1 MQETEPTRRRWLRLT
16 LNLSAKL
23 NILLLGAMVVI
34 FALLG
39 YLNVRLH
46 RQHLEQTTLLSAE
59 RVSDV
64 IKHSTTDY
72 MLRNDREGLYN
83 SIQTMAHQPGMEKIR
98 IFDQEGRITY
108 TTDSVEQNHVVDK
121 TAEACYACHTQ
132 SQPLARLNRPDRF
145 RIYRNAAGT
154 RVLGIIT
161 PIENQPS
168 CSNASCHAH
177 PAEQQ
182 ILGVLDTNLS
192 LAKADVQL
200 AESSRR
206 MIAYTACALLLIAVL
221 SWFFIRRVVG
231 LPVKAL
237 ERGTERLAAGDLGY
251 QIDVQSHD
259 EIGELAHSFNGMSR
273 QLQAEHNENLA
284 WTRTLEQRVE
294 QKTGELRRAHE
305 HALHTEKMASIGKMA
320 AVLAHEINNPLSGI
334 LTYAKL
340 LRKWIERQESDRQ
353 ETERQEKERQEK
365 ARQEKGRED
374 TNHQEI
380 PPDDFAVIRHKE
392 IIDSLDLIA
401 SESRR
406 CGDLVKNLLTFSRTT
421 PMNLQPTNVN
431 QVIDRSLRLVQHQ
444 LDLGGIQV
452 EQRLDPNLPEVLC
465 DAAQIEQVILALVMN
480 ALDAMPQGGNLW
492 LTTTFS
498 HRDSYIQIVVRD
510 DGSGIPPE
518 ILPRIFEPFLTTKE
532 TGRGVGLGLAIS
544 HSILERHNGNI
555 EVQSE
560 PGRGT
565 TFTLTLPWDAAK
577 EAVSPAGARVTP
589 SSNEIAAITTGR

>member
-1 MQETEPTRRRWLRLT
+1 MPPRCWSLSRYSKMPETEPTRHRWLRLT
-16 LNLSAKL
+16 FNLSAKL

-72 MLRNDREGLYN
+72 MLRNDREGLYH
-83 SIQTMAHQPGMEKIR
+83 SIKTMADEPGMEKIR

-108 TTDSVEQNHVVDK
+108 TTDSAEQNHVVDK

-145 RIYRNAAGT
+145 RIYRNTAGT
-154 RVLGIIT
+154 RILGIIT

-177 PAEQQ
+177 PAEQK

-206 MIAYTACALLLIAVL
+206 MIVYTACALMLIAVL
-221 SWFFIRRVVG
+221 SWFFVWRVVG

-294 QKTGELRRAHE
+294 QKTGELKRAHE

-340 LRKWIERQESDRQ
+340 LRKWIERQE
-353 ETERQEKERQEK
+353 KERQEK
-365 ARQEKGRED
+365 DRQELH
-374 TNHQEI
+374 HQAVV
-380 PPDDFAVIRHKE
+380 PPDDFAVTRHKE

-452 EQRLDPNLPEVLC
+452 EQRLDPNLPLVLC

-498 HRDSYIQIVVRD
+498 HEDSRTRVVVRD

-577 EAVSPAGARVTP
+577 EASSSADARVAP
-589 SSNEIAAITTGR
+589 SPNEIATTASGR

>member
-1 MQETEPTRRRWLRLT
+1 MPETEPTRAGLLRAT
-16 LNLSAKL
+16 RTLSAKL
-23 NILLLGAMVVI
+23 NILLLSAMVLI

-39 YLNVRLH
+39 YLTVRLH
-46 RQHLEQTTLLSAE
+46 RQHLEQNTLLVAE
-59 RVSDV
+59 RISDV
-64 IKHSTTDY
+64 IKRGTTEY
-72 MLRNDREGLYN
+72 MLRNDREGLYQ
-83 SIQTMAHQPGMEKIR
+83 SIRTMAAEPGMEKIR

-108 TTDSVEQNHVVDK
+108 TTNSGELNHVVDK
-121 TAEACYACHTQ
+121 TEEACYACHAQ

-145 RIYRNAAGT
+145 RIYRNSAGT

-200 AESSRR
+200 AQSSRR
-206 MIAYTACALLLIAVL
+206 MIVYTGCALLLIALL
-221 SWFFIRRVVG
+221 SWWFVWVVVG
-231 LPVKAL
+231 RPVKAL

-251 QIDVQSHD
+251 QIDVRSKD
-259 EIGELAHSFNGMSR
+259 EIGELAHSFNAMSS
-273 QLQAEHNENLA
+273 QLKAEHTENEA

-294 QKTGELRRAHE
+294 QKTRELKRAHE

-334 LTYAKL
+334 LAYARL
-340 LRKWIERQESDRQ
+340 LRKWIDSEDGGKNRRQDI
-353 ETERQEKERQEK
+353 
-365 ARQEKGRED
+365 D
-374 TNHQEI
+374 
-380 PPDDFAVIRHKE
+380 
-392 IIDSLDLIA
+392 DSLDLIA

-421 PMNLQPTNVN
+421 PINLQSTNLN

-444 LDLGGIQV
+444 FDLAAVHVELELDS
-452 EQRLDPNLPEVLC
+452 DLPRTMC
-465 DAAQIEQVILALVMN
+465 DGAQIEQVLLALMMN

-492 LTTTFS
+492 VKTK
-498 HRDSYIQIVVRD
+498 RDREEGVVRVIVRD
-510 DGSGIPPE
+510 NGCGIPPE
-518 ILPRIFEPFLTTKE
+518 ILLHMFEPFLTTKE

-544 HSILERHNGNI
+544 RSILERHGGDL
-555 EVQSE
+555 EVHSE
-560 PGRGT
+560 VGRGT
-565 TFTLTLPWDAAK
+565 TFTVTLPWDESIENPAA
-577 EAVSPAGARVTP
+577 
-589 SSNEIAAITTGR
+589 NEITAAASGRG

>member
-1 MQETEPTRRRWLRLT
+1 MPETEPTRACLLRAT
-16 LNLSAKL
+16 QTLSAKL
-23 NILLLGAMVVI
+23 NILLLGAMVLI

-46 RQHLEQTTLLSAE
+46 RQHLEQNTLLAAE
-59 RVSDV
+59 RISDV
-64 IKHSTTDY
+64 IKQGTTDY
-72 MLRNDREGLYN
+72 MLRNDREGLYR
-83 SIQTMAHQPGMEKIR
+83 SIQTMAREPGIEKIR

-108 TTDSVEQNHVVDK
+108 TTNSAEQNHVVDK

-154 RVLGIIT
+154 RVLGIIA

-206 MIAYTACALLLIAVL
+206 MIAYTGCALLLIALL
-221 SWFFIRRVVG
+221 SWFFVWQVVG
-231 LPVKAL
+231 RPVKAL

-251 QIDVQSHD
+251 QIDVRSKD
-259 EIGELAHSFNGMSR
+259 EIGELAHSFNAMSN
-273 QLQAEHNENLA
+273 QLEAEHNENVA

-294 QKTGELRRAHE
+294 QKTRELKRAHE

-320 AVLAHEINNPLSGI
+320 AILAHEINNPLSGI

-340 LRKWIERQESDRQ
+340 MRKWINHDDGGQSLPHEICES
-353 ETERQEKERQEK
+353 
-365 ARQEKGRED
+365 
-374 TNHQEI
+374 
-380 PPDDFAVIRHKE
+380 V
-392 IIDSLDLIA
+392 DLIA

-421 PMNLQPTNVN
+421 PMNLQPTNLN
-431 QVIDRSLRLVQHQ
+431 QVI
-444 LDLGGIQV
+444 
-452 EQRLDPNLPEVLC
+452 EQ
-465 DAAQIEQVILALVMN
+465 AL
-480 ALDAMPQGGNLW
+480 
-492 LTTTFS
+492 
-498 HRDSYIQIVVRD
+498 
-510 DGSGIPPE
+510 
-518 ILPRIFEPFLTTKE
+518 
-532 TGRGVGLGLAIS
+532 
-544 HSILERHNGNI
+544 
-555 EVQSE
+555 
-560 PGRGT
+560 
-565 TFTLTLPWDAAK
+565 
-577 EAVSPAGARVTP
+577 
-589 SSNEIAAITTGR
+589 

>member
-1 MQETEPTRRRWLRLT
+1 MPETEPTRISLLRVT
-16 LNLSAKL
+16 QTLSAKL

-46 RQHLEQTTLLSAE
+46 RQHLEQNTLLAAE
-59 RVSDV
+59 RISDV
-64 IKHSTTDY
+64 IKQGTTDY
-72 MLRNDREGLYN
+72 MLHNDREGLYR
-83 SIQTMAHQPGMEKIR
+83 SIQMTAAEPGIEKIR

-108 TTDSVEQNHVVDK
+108 TTNAAEQNHVVDK
-121 TAEACYACHTQ
+121 SAEACYACHAQ
-132 SQPLARLNRPDRF
+132 SQPLARLDRPDRF

-161 PIENQPS
+161 PIENQAA

-200 AESSRR
+200 AESSQR
-206 MIAYTACALLLIAVL
+206 MIAYTACALLLIALL
-221 SWFFIRRVVG
+221 SWFFVWEVVG
-231 LPVKAL
+231 RPVKAL

-251 QIDVQSHD
+251 QIDVRSKD
-259 EIGELAHSFNGMSR
+259 EIGELAHSFNAMSS
-273 QLQAEHNENLA
+273 QLKTEHNENVA

-294 QKTGELRRAHE
+294 HKTRELKRAHE

-340 LRKWIERQESDRQ
+340 LRKWIDN
-353 ETERQEKERQEK
+353 
-365 ARQEKGRED
+365 ED
-374 TNHQEI
+374 AGKSHRR
-380 PPDDFAVIRHKE
+380 DVC
-392 IIDSLDLIA
+392 DSLDLIA

-421 PMNLQPTNVN
+421 PINLQATNLN
-431 QVIDRSLRLVQHQ
+431 QVIDRSLRLIQHQ
-444 LDLGGIQV
+444 LDLAGIHVQPD
-452 EQRLDPNLPEVLC
+452 LDPELPLIVC
-465 DAAQIEQVILALVMN
+465 DGAQIEQVLLALMMN

-492 LTTTFS
+492 VTTKLG
-498 HRDSYIQIVVRD
+498 REENIVRIVVRD
-510 DGSGIPPE
+510 DGCGIPPE
-518 ILPRIFEPFLTTKE
+518 ILPRLFEPFLTTKE

-544 HSILERHNGNI
+544 RSILERHNGDI
-555 EVQSE
+555 EVHSE
-560 PGRGT
+560 VGRGT
-565 TFTLTLPWDAAK
+565 TFTVTLPWDADEDIPAAK
-577 EAVSPAGARVTP
+577 EVTAAVS
-589 SSNEIAAITTGR
+589 GR